1 MERFINKG
9 YFGDYNEGEKII
21 ISEMI
26 TSLNSIY
33 KDRWSFRFLD
43 LYTFPQILIYF
54 PEFTIKNSSGDT
66 HKILDLYVVLKPV
79 LCSNGPNFG
88 NSIYG
93 FRTTLTD
100 KEYSSGYIHSHI
112 SSIDV
117 YFEHFSLNNYV
128 YKSFCLGS
136 SEVIDIMQIL
146 NNSSS
151 FDKNMFE
158 LLLLTLDTYVK
169 WESLEG
175 GPYIKM
181 SSISNTQAIN
191 RKFINYPEFKEE
203 AYNIISDNKAI
214 QRKWEYVHINGD
226 IRVVNNTNFVNS
238 LKKLFIDNGK
248 VYLLCKKEIGIYRE
262 ISEENLSSSSTFNNK
277 YIMFRG
283 EKRYAKIKS
292 TIAVNKTPDYNLEA
306 LHIYPELL
314 RGIIYEI
321 NREITKKYINY
332 YAKKQRIEEA
342 KKGISLYHLQRG
354 NNQEDTVPVF
364 NIEFC

>member
-43 LYTFPQILIYF
+43 LHSFPQILIYF

-112 SSIDV
+112 ISTDV
-117 YFEHFSLNNYV
+117 YFEHFSLNDYA

-175 GPYIKM
+175 GPYIRM
-181 SSISNTQAIN
+181 STIDFDRSGSSHIFVPTQHKEDAIYLIERSINV
-191 RKFINYPEFKEE
+191 RKN
-203 AYNIISDNKAI
+203 
-214 QRKWEYVHINGD
+214 WEYVHNNGT
-226 IRVVNNTNFVNS
+226 IKVVYSDDFVNS
-238 LKKLFIDNGK
+238 LKKLFMDNNYTHLFCTKKGDRYY
-248 VYLLCKKEIGIYRE
+248 YLSDSGYNIPRV
-262 ISEENLSSSSTFNNK
+262 LSK
-277 YIMFRG
+277 YILFRG
-283 EKRYAKIKS
+283 TEKYLKIKNTLVRNMKS
-292 TIAVNKTPDYNLEA
+292 NINIEA
-306 LHIYPELL
+306 LEIHPTLL
-314 RGIIYEI
+314 DIIENDI
-321 NREITKKYINY
+321 SKKITKKYIEY
-332 YAKKQRIEEA
+332 YAKKRRIEAA
-342 KKGISLYHLQRG
+342 KRGISSYHLQRG